1 MINVSELINDP
12 DFTQP
17 GGVNVLRRKTSV
29 VDFEQQVEVSEFNVI
44 GIVTIA
50 DDLRAELGDYF
61 DEDSEYINVF
71 TYIPLFTTGLGDG
84 KNGANVGQG
93 YLSDVV
99 LWKGKEY
106 KVIKVKNDSDYG
118 FAQNMAVST
127 SIRGG

>member
-17 GGVNVLRRKTSV
+17 GGVNVRRRKTSV
-29 VDFEQQVEVSEFNVI
+29 VDFEQSIEESEFNVI
-44 GIVTIA
+44 GIITIA
-50 DDLRAELGDYF
+50 NDLSAELGDYF

-71 TYIPLFTTGLGDG
+71 TYMPLFTTGLGDG
-84 KNGANVGQG
+84 NNGANVGQG

-106 KVIKVKNDSDYG
+106 KVIKVKNDSEYG
-118 FAQNMAVST
+118 FAQNLAIST

>member
-17 GGVNVLRRKTSV
+17 GGVNVRRRKTSV
-29 VDFEQQVEVSEFNVI
+29 VDFEQSIEESEFNVI
-44 GIVTIA
+44 GIITIA
-50 DDLRAELGDYF
+50 NDLSAELGDYF

-71 TYIPLFTTGLGDG
+71 TYMPLFTTGLGDG

-93 YLSDVV
+93 YLSDIV

-106 KVIKVKNDSDYG
+106 KVIKVKNDSEYG
-118 FAQNMAVST
+118 FAQNLAIST

>member
-17 GGVNVLRRKTSV
+17 GGVNIRRRKTSV
-29 VDFEQQVEVSEFNVI
+29 VDFEQSIEESEFNVI
-44 GIVTIA
+44 GIITIA
-50 DDLRAELGDYF
+50 NDLSAELGDYF
-61 DEDSEYINVF
+61 DEDSEYINIF
-71 TYIPLFTTGLGDG
+71 TYMPLFTTGLGDG

-93 YLSDVV
+93 YLSDIV

-106 KVIKVKNDSDYG
+106 KVIKVKNDSEYG
-118 FAQNMAVST
+118 FAQNLAIST

>member
-17 GGVNVLRRKTSV
+17 GGVNIRRRKTSV
-29 VDFEQQVEVSEFNVI
+29 VDFEQSVEESEFNVI
-44 GIVTIA
+44 GIITIA
-50 DDLRAELGDYF
+50 NDLSAELGDYF

-71 TYIPLFTTGLGDG
+71 TYMPLFTTGLGDG

-93 YLSDVV
+93 YLSDIV

-106 KVIKVKNDSDYG
+106 KVIKVKNDSEYG
-118 FAQNMAVST
+118 FAQNLAIST

>member
-12 DFTQP
+12 DFTQL
-17 GGVNVLRRKTSV
+17 GGVNIRRRKTSV
-29 VDFEQQVEVSEFNVI
+29 VDFEQSVEESEFTVI
-44 GIVTIA
+44 GIITIA
-50 DDLRAELGDYF
+50 NDLSAELGDYF

-71 TYIPLFTTGLGDG
+71 TYMPLFTTGLGDG

-93 YLSDVV
+93 YLSDIV

-106 KVIKVKNDSDYG
+106 KVIKVKNDSEYG
-118 FAQNMAVST
+118 FAQNLAIST

>member
-17 GGVNVLRRKTSV
+17 GGVNIRRRKTSV
-29 VDFEQQVEVSEFNVI
+29 VDFEQSIEESEFNVI
-44 GIVTIA
+44 GIITIA
-50 DDLRAELGDYF
+50 NDLSAELGDYF

-71 TYIPLFTTGLGDG
+71 TYMPLFTTGLGDG

-93 YLSDVV
+93 YLSDIV

-106 KVIKVKNDSDYG
+106 KVIKVKNDSEYG
-118 FAQNMAVST
+118 FVQNLAIST

>member
-17 GGVNVLRRKTSV
+17 GGVNIRRRKTSV
-29 VDFEQQVEVSEFNVI
+29 VDFEQSIEESEFNVI
-44 GIVTIA
+44 GIITIA
-50 DDLRAELGDYF
+50 NDLSAELGDYF

-71 TYIPLFTTGLGDG
+71 TYMPLFTTGLGDG

-93 YLSDVV
+93 YLSDIV

-106 KVIKVKNDSDYG
+106 KVIKVKNDSEYG
-118 FAQNMAVST
+118 FAQNLAIST

>member
-17 GGVNVLRRKTSV
+17 GGVNVRRRKTSV
-29 VDFEQQVEVSEFNVI
+29 VDFEQPIEESEFNVI
-44 GIVTIA
+44 GIITIA
-50 DDLRAELGDYF
+50 NDLSAELGDYF

-71 TYIPLFTTGLGDG
+71 TYMPLFTTGLGDG

-93 YLSDVV
+93 YLSDIV

-106 KVIKVKNDSDYG
+106 KVIKVKNDSEYG
-118 FAQNMAVST
+118 FAQNLAIST

>member
-17 GGVNVLRRKTSV
+17 GGVNIRRRKTSV
-29 VDFEQQVEVSEFNVI
+29 VDFEQSIEESEFNVI
-44 GIVTIA
+44 GIITIA
-50 DDLRAELGDYF
+50 NDLSAELGDYF

-71 TYIPLFTTGLGDG
+71 TYMPLFTTGLGDG
-84 KNGANVGQG
+84 KNGANIGQG
-93 YLSDVV
+93 YLSDIV

-106 KVIKVKNDSDYG
+106 KVIKVKNDSEYG
-118 FAQNMAVST
+118 FAQNLAVST

>member
-17 GGVNVLRRKTSV
+17 GGVNVRRRKTSV
-29 VDFEQQVEVSEFNVI
+29 VDFEQSIEESEFNVI
-44 GIVTIA
+44 GIITIA
-50 DDLRAELGDYF
+50 NDLSAELGDYF
-61 DEDSEYINVF
+61 DENSEYINVF
-71 TYIPLFTTGLGDG
+71 TYMPLFTTGLGDG

-93 YLSDVV
+93 YLSDIV

-106 KVIKVKNDSDYG
+106 KVIKVKNDSEYG
-118 FAQNMAVST
+118 FAQNLAIST

>member
-17 GGVNVLRRKTSV
+17 DGVNIRRRKTSV
-29 VDFEQQVEVSEFNVI
+29 VDFEQIIEESEFNVI
-44 GIVTIA
+44 GIITIA
-50 DDLRAELGDYF
+50 NDLSAELGDYF

-71 TYIPLFTTGLGDG
+71 TYMPLFTTGLGDG

-93 YLSDVV
+93 YLSDIV

-106 KVIKVKNDSDYG
+106 KVIKVKNDSEYG
-118 FAQNMAVST
+118 FAKNLAVST

>member
-17 GGVNVLRRKTSV
+17 DGVNIRRRKTSV
-29 VDFEQQVEVSEFNVI
+29 VDFEQSIEESEFNVI
-44 GIVTIA
+44 GIITIA
-50 DDLRAELGDYF
+50 NDLSAELGDYF

-71 TYIPLFTTGLGDG
+71 TYMPLFTTGLGDG

-93 YLSDVV
+93 YLSDIV

-106 KVIKVKNDSDYG
+106 KVIKVKNDSEYG
-118 FAQNMAVST
+118 FAQNLAIST

>member
-17 GGVNVLRRKTSV
+17 GGVKVRRRKTSV
-29 VDFEQQVEVSEFNVI
+29 VDFEQLNEESEFNVI
-44 GIVTIA
+44 GIITIA
-50 DDLRAELGDYF
+50 NDLSAELGDYF
-61 DEDSEYINVF
+61 DESSEYINVF
-71 TYIPLFTTGLGDG
+71 TYMPLFTTGLGDG

-93 YLSDVV
+93 YLSDIV

-106 KVIKVKNDSDYG
+106 KVIKVKNDSEYG
-118 FAQNMAVST
+118 FAQNLAIST

>member
-12 DFTQP
+12 DFTQT
-17 GGVNVLRRKTSV
+17 GGVNIRRRKTSV
-29 VDFEQQVEVSEFNVI
+29 VDFEQSIEESEFNVI
-44 GIVTIA
+44 GIITIA
-50 DDLRAELGDYF
+50 NDLSAELGDYF

-71 TYIPLFTTGLGDG
+71 TYMPLFTTGLGDG

-93 YLSDVV
+93 YLSDIV

-106 KVIKVKNDSDYG
+106 KVIKVKNDSEYG
-118 FAQNMAVST
+118 FAQNLAIST

>member
-17 GGVNVLRRKTSV
+17 GGVNIRRRKTSV
-29 VDFEQQVEVSEFNVI
+29 VDFEQSIEESEFNVI
-44 GIVTIA
+44 GIITIA
-50 DDLRAELGDYF
+50 NDLSAELGDYF

-71 TYIPLFTTGLGDG
+71 TYMPLFTTGLGDG

-93 YLSDVV
+93 YLSDIV
-99 LWKGKEY
+99 LWRGKEY
-106 KVIKVKNDSDYG
+106 KVIKVKNDSEYG
-118 FAQNMAVST
+118 FAQNLAIST

>member
-17 GGVNVLRRKTSV
+17 GGVNIRRRKTSV
-29 VDFEQQVEVSEFNVI
+29 VDFEQSTEESEFNVI
-44 GIVTIA
+44 GIITIA
-50 DDLRAELGDYF
+50 NDLSAELGDYF
-61 DEDSEYINVF
+61 DENSEYINVF
-71 TYIPLFTTGLGDG
+71 TYMPLFTTGLGDG

-93 YLSDVV
+93 YLSDIV

-106 KVIKVKNDSDYG
+106 KVIKVKNDSEYG
-118 FAQNMAVST
+118 FAQNLAIST

>member
-17 GGVNVLRRKTSV
+17 GGVNIRRRKTSV
-29 VDFEQQVEVSEFNVI
+29 VDFEQSIEESEFNVI
-44 GIVTIA
+44 GIITIA
-50 DDLRAELGDYF
+50 SDLSAELGDYF

-71 TYIPLFTTGLGDG
+71 TYMPLFTTGLGDG

-93 YLSDVV
+93 YLSDIV

-106 KVIKVKNDSDYG
+106 KVIKVKNDSEYG
-118 FAQNMAVST
+118 FAQNLAIST

>member
-17 GGVNVLRRKTSV
+17 GGVNVRRRKTSV
-29 VDFEQQVEVSEFNVI
+29 ADFEQSIEESEFNVI
-44 GIVTIA
+44 GIITIA
-50 DDLRAELGDYF
+50 NDLSAELGDYF

-71 TYIPLFTTGLGDG
+71 TYMPLFTTGLGDG

-93 YLSDVV
+93 YLSDIV

-106 KVIKVKNDSDYG
+106 KVIKVKNDSEYG
-118 FAQNMAVST
+118 FAQNLAIST

>member
-17 GGVNVLRRKTSV
+17 GGVNIRRRKTSV
-29 VDFEQQVEVSEFNVI
+29 VDFEQSVEESEFNVI
-44 GIVTIA
+44 GIITIA
-50 DDLRAELGDYF
+50 NDLSAELGDYF
-61 DEDSEYINVF
+61 DENSEYINVF
-71 TYIPLFTTGLGDG
+71 TYMPLFTTGLGDG

-93 YLSDVV
+93 YLSDIV

-106 KVIKVKNDSDYG
+106 KVIKVKNDSEYG
-118 FAQNMAVST
+118 FAQNLAIST